1 MLDILGDIF
10 TWVIAILLFI
20 PLAASEVTGISTKT
34 MYGTGFVGSL
44 ARNYIKKKAVK
55 TKKKDIF
62 YEDA

>member
-1 MLDILGDIF
+1 MLDILVDMF

-20 PLAASEVTGISTKT
+20 PIAASEVTGISTKT
-34 MYGTGFVGSL
+34 IYGTGIVGSM
-44 ARNYIKKKAVK
+44 ARGYMKKKAVK